1 MAVDAKTVTKT
12 KLVAQSIDFVEQFNG
27 NITKLMEILG
37 VARKTPMNVGAN
49 IKLYKST
56 VTLGGDTVAE
66 GEVIP
71 LSEVK
76 KELASTK
83 ELTFAKYRKM
93 VTGEAIQSSG
103 FSAAVSDTDNE
114 LLKKVQAK
122 VKADLIATFAKGK
135 GTAKGSSFQLAVS
148 KALGQLAVAF
158 EDDDIQSVV
167 LANPVDFYDYLGAA
181 PITLQTGFGMNYIQ
195 NFLGVNTII
204 LSNAVPA
211 KTIYATA
218 SQNIN
223 VFFANVASGDLA
235 SAFELQADATGLIGI
250 GHTPVNNSLSYESVV
265 VSAVAAF
272 PERLDGVIVGT
283 IEEVVA
289 P

>member
-1 MAVDAKTVTKT
+1 MTVDAKTVTKT

-122 VKADLIATFAKGK
+122 VKADLIATFATGT